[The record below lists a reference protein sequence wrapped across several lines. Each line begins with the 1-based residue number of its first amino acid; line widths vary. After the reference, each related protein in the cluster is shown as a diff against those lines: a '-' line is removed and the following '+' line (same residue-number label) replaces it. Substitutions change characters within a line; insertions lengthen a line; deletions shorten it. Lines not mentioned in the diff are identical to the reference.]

1 MMTVQSYLTA
11 MLIYW
16 VVALIGILLMRKL
29 WFDTPLTSFGGL
41 MLGLMGGVL
50 LVPAFPGP
58 EVQSMAPALIV
69 VVFNSLFGEGFESA
83 LSPAL
88 WLLGGALLGAVAGFF
103 WARRR
108 AGRASQ

>member
-1 MMTVQSYLTA
+1 MLTVQSYLSA

-16 VVALIGILLMRKL
+16 VVAVIGILLMRNL
-29 WFDTPLTSFGGL
+29 WFITPLTSFGGL
-41 MLGLMGGVL
+41 TLGLVGGVL

-69 VVFNSLFGEGFESA
+69 VVFNSLFGEGVESA

>member
-1 MMTVQSYLTA
+1 MLTVQSYLTA

-16 VVALIGILLMRKL
+16 VVAVIGIRLMRKL
-29 WFDTPLTSFGGL
+29 WFVTPLTSFGGL
-41 MLGLMGGVL
+41 TLGLIGGAL

-69 VVFNSLFGEGFESA
+69 VVFNSFFGEGFESA

-108 AGRASQ
+108 AGRTSQ

>member
-1 MMTVQSYLTA
+1 MLTIQSYLSA
-11 MLIYW
+11 ILIYW

-29 WFDTPLTSFGGL
+29 WFVTPLTSIGGL
-41 MLGLMGGVL
+41 TLGLIGGVL

-69 VVFNSLFGEGFESA
+69 VVFNSLLGEGFESA

-88 WLLGGALLGAVAGFF
+88 WLLGGAFLGAFAGFF
-103 WARRR
+103 WTRRR
-108 AGRASQ
+108 AGRTSH

>member
-1 MMTVQSYLTA
+1 MLTVQSYLSA

-16 VVALIGILLMRKL
+16 MVAVIGILLMRKL
-29 WFDTPLTSFGGL
+29 WFVTPLTSFGGL
-41 MLGLMGGVL
+41 TLGLVGGVL
-50 LVPAFPGP
+50 LAPSFPGP

-83 LSPAL
+83 LSPGL

-108 AGRASQ
+108 AGRTRQ

>member
-1 MMTVQSYLTA
+1 MLTVQSYLSA

-16 VVALIGILLMRKL
+16 VVAVIGILLMRKL
-29 WFDTPLTSFGGL
+29 WFITPLTSFGGL
-41 MLGLMGGVL
+41 TLGLVGGVL

-58 EVQSMAPALIV
+58 EVQSMAPALIA

-88 WLLGGALLGAVAGFF
+88 CLLGGGLLGAIVGFF

-108 AGRASQ
+108 AGRTRQ

>member
-1 MMTVQSYLTA
+1 MLTIQSYLSA
-11 MLIYW
+11 ILIYW

-29 WFDTPLTSFGGL
+29 WFVTPLTSIGGL
-41 MLGLMGGVL
+41 TLGLIGGVL

-69 VVFNSLFGEGFESA
+69 VVFNSLLGEGFESA

-88 WLLGGALLGAVAGFF
+88 WLLGGGLFGAVVGFF
-103 WARRR
+103 RARRR
-108 AGRASQ
+108 ASRTSH

>member
-1 MMTVQSYLTA
+1 MLTVQSYLSA

-16 VVALIGILLMRKL
+16 VVAVIGILLMRKL
-29 WFDTPLTSFGGL
+29 WFITPLTSFGGL
-41 MLGLMGGVL
+41 TLGLIGGVL
-50 LVPAFPGP
+50 LVPAFSGP

-83 LSPAL
+83 LSPSL
-88 WLLGGALLGAVAGFF
+88 WLLCGALLGAVAGFF

-108 AGRASQ
+108 AGRTNQ

>member
-1 MMTVQSYLTA
+1 MLTIQSYLSA
-11 MLIYW
+11 ILIYW

-29 WFDTPLTSFGGL
+29 WFVTPLTSIGGL
-41 MLGLMGGVL
+41 TLGLIGGVL

-83 LSPAL
+83 LSPSL
-88 WLLGGALLGAVAGFF
+88 WLLGGALLGVVAGFF

-108 AGRASQ
+108 AGRTKQ